1 MPAKEGRLL
10 LRWSNKENDFLVS
23 FPRSQDGGL
32 LFMALQHT
40 SLYPDLDR
48 KSDLLSELERR
59 GYDLKTLRFSI
70 DKKSDDTG
78 NY

>member
-1 MPAKEGRLL
+1 
-10 LRWSNKENDFLVS
+10 
-23 FPRSQDGGL
+23 
-32 LFMALQHT
+32 MALQQT
-40 SLYPDLDR
+40 DLYPER

>member
-1 MPAKEGRLL
+1 MPAKYGRLL

-23 FPRSQDGGL
+23 FPRFQDGGL

-40 SLYPDLDR
+40 DLYPER

-70 DKKSDDTG
+70 DKKSDDTSDD
-78 NY
+78 